1 MIYELGDKTAEIHKN
16 SLILPNSSLI
26 GDIKISENVSIWFG
40 AVLRADNDKII
51 IGKNSNIQDNCTL
64 HTDYGFP
71 VIVGERVTVGH
82 NVVLHGC
89 TIENDVIIGMGS
101 ILLDGVY
108 VPKNVIVG
116 AGSLISGKT
125 KIEEGTLVLG
135 SPARFVRKLT
145 EEEIVHI
152 QKSAKH
158 YTDKIEIYE
167 NIKIK

>member
-1 MIYELGDKTAEIHKN
+1 MQYEKYYC
-16 SLILPNSSLI
+16 
-26 GDIKISENVSIWFG
+26 
-40 AVLRADNDKII
+40 DNDKII
-51 IGKNSNIQDNCTL
+51 IGAGSNIQDNSTL

-101 ILLDGVY
+101 ILLDGSY

-116 AGSLISGKT
+116 AGSLISAKT

-135 SPARFVRKLT
+135 TPARFVRRLT
-145 EEEIVHI
+145 EDEIKHI
-152 QKSAKH
+152 QNSAKH
-158 YTDKIEIYE
+158 YVEKIEIYK
-167 NIKIK
+167 NAKTK